1 MVSSLLEYAA
11 EHPMTQPM
19 VWHFLYQISQ
29 VREREEALMNDIFH
43 SIGAGFSSFVVLC
56 SYGCKWIMKRQEIS
70 FEFFSLKVK
79 PENVLITSDG
89 ILKLCDFGIVHDLRS
104 VSEEEEE

>member
-1 MVSSLLEYAA
+1 
-11 EHPMTQPM
+11 
-19 VWHFLYQISQ
+19 
-29 VREREEALMNDIFH
+29 
-43 SIGAGFSSFVVLC
+43 
-56 SYGCKWIMKRQEIS
+56 MKRQEIS

-104 VSEEEEE
+104 VSEEEEEWEEDNGFILGINISTGWWCSLPSIWSFIRDSISCSWYI

>member
-1 MVSSLLEYAA
+1 
-11 EHPMTQPM
+11 
-19 VWHFLYQISQ
+19 
-29 VREREEALMNDIFH
+29 
-43 SIGAGFSSFVVLC
+43 
-56 SYGCKWIMKRQEIS
+56 MKRQEIS